1 MRFTKEKQLRDD
13 YIKSTRKTK
22 TKFLWLPLTVYGET
36 RWLETATIEYRVVSE
51 EPLYA
56 LIGGR
61 NYYWAP
67 FNFIDEQNDTK

>member
-22 TKFLWLPLTVYGET
+22 TKFLWLPITIHGET
-36 RWLETATIEYRVVSE
+36 RWLETATIEYRVNYGYDVLVE
-51 EPLYA
+51 KY
-56 LIGGR
+56 
-61 NYYWAP
+61 YYWEP

>member
-22 TKFLWLPLTVYGET
+22 TKFLWLPLTIYGET
-36 RWLETATIEYRVVSE
+36 RWLETATIEYRVTCE
-51 EPLYA
+51 EGLFSDK
-56 LIGGR
+56 I
-61 NYYWAP
+61 YYWKP

>member
-1 MRFTKEKQLRDD
+1 MRFTKEKELRDD

-22 TKFLWLPLTVYGET
+22 TKFLWLPLTIYGET

-51 EPLYA
+51 DGL
-56 LIGGR
+56 LSGK